1 LIGIHYRFNRCF
13 VACALGLITVN
24 VQAASLALED
34 WVFNIDG
41 GMHEAFFGDP
51 LPATGELIDGKGTL
65 SLEINGSGVHSVIGF
80 FDFEIDQYSN
90 TFFNESGAAVG
101 MPRLGQSWEID
112 EPKYFFGDILDNVS
126 LGTLDNTNAVP
137 SGQEDDV
144 GFALGWD
151 FDLLLGQTAV
161 IDFIFDDNLPTVDF
175 FLSQTD
181 LNSDFSIYFYSTLS
195 ISGGSATY
203 NPNPITPVTEPS
215 TLILAFAGG
224 GVGMLFS
231 SRRRKRMK
239 IRIIE
244 SR

>member
-1 LIGIHYRFNRCF
+1 MTRIHGNSIAHFF
-13 VACALGLITVN
+13 VWTLAFFTVN
-24 VQAASLALED
+24 VQAASITLED
-34 WVFNIDG
+34 WAFNIDG

-51 LPATGELIDGKGTL
+51 LPTTGELIDGKGTL
-65 SLEINGSGVHSVIGF
+65 SLEISGSGVHSVIGF

-101 MPRLGQSWEID
+101 IPGLGQSWEID

-126 LGTLDNTNAVP
+126 IGALDNTNAVP

-151 FDLLLGQTAV
+151 FELLSGQTAV
-161 IDFIFDDNLPTVDF
+161 IDFIFDDNLPTTDF

-181 LNSDFSIYFYSTLS
+181 LDSDFSIYFYSTLS